1 MFVTWLKGAMFLL
14 AGLLLL
20 AAPAHAED
28 EIGFEADAVSISQED
43 GSMLATGNV
52 VMTQAGM
59 TLYAD
64 EVRYNRED
72 DVAVATGN
80 VRFIDNDG
88 AIHRA
93 EVMTLDTEFT
103 HIVAETLR
111 SKYTDG
117 SFFIAESGDIVSAA
131 TSIFD

>member
-1 MFVTWLKGAMFLL
+1 MHSAGSAVQSQWATLRIATFCSDSACLTTKTVFSPLPPSSD
-14 AGLLLL
+14 GLLLL

-28 EIGFEADAVSISQED
+28 EIGFEADAVSISQGD

-59 TLYAD
+59 TLHAD
-64 EVRYNRED
+64 EVRYNREN

-93 EVMTLDTEFT
+93 EVMTLDT
-103 HIVAETLR
+103 
-111 SKYTDG
+111 
-117 SFFIAESGDIVSAA
+117 
-131 TSIFD
+131 